1 MKTSI
6 RLLILINILF
16 IATGVSAQKE
26 SNIWYFGNG
35 AGLNFN
41 TPNPIALTNGS
52 LVLTYD
58 NSSTVSDSSGNFLFY
73 TTGRDVYNANMQV
86 MANGY
91 NIGGSNT
98 GGQSA
103 LIVKQPFNDS
113 IYYIFSSDAFGASGG
128 LKYSVVN
135 LKLDSGLGAVI
146 QKGVVLLNPSTE
158 KLAAYYSCRDKCA
171 WLIAHRGNSND
182 FCCYKIN
189 VNGLDTVPVV
199 SSLGSI
205 HPIGQNGVVNNTAG
219 QMSIS
224 KRGNRIA
231 CVQYTSGKV
240 EVFDFNSATGVVS
253 NPKLL
258 STVYPFGW
266 GIEFSP
272 DETKLYLSV
281 YNSATIRQFDATLNT
296 GSDINASVQVVGFI
310 TTPACPG
317 YAGATGY
324 LQRGPDDKIYI
335 AKCNSQYLSVINN
348 PDLPGASCNLIDSG
362 VSLGSSYSYFGLSR
376 ALVKECAT
384 SDVKQFANTALF
396 SFSPNPNNGT
406 FRLNM
411 NDSKLS
417 EKISLK
423 IYNILGELVYSEN
436 FIRAKKEIS
445 SGLKSGL
452 YTIEI
457 SWDNQVAFKKMMVY

>member
-1 MKTSI
+1 MKTPI
-6 RLLILINILF
+6 RFLIIINFLLLV
-16 IATGVSAQKE
+16 ATVGSAQKE
-26 SNIWYFGNG
+26 DYIWYFGNG

-41 TPNPIALTNGS
+41 TPSPTALTNGS
-52 LVLTYD
+52 LFLTYD
-58 NSSTVSDSSGNFLFY
+58 NSSTVSDTAGNFLFY
-73 TTGRDVYNANMQV
+73 TTGSEVYNANMQV

-91 NIGGSNT
+91 SIGGSNT
-98 GGQSA
+98 GGQAA
-103 LIVKQPFNDS
+103 LIVKQPYNDS
-113 IYYIFSSDAFGASGG
+113 LYYIFTADAFGASGG
-128 LKYSVVN
+128 LKYSIVN
-135 LKLDSGLGAVI
+135 MNNGLGAVT
-146 QKGVVLLNPSTE
+146 QKGIVLLNPSTE

-189 VNGLDTVPVV
+189 VNGLDTVPVI
-199 SSLGSI
+199 SSVGSI
-205 HPIGQNGVVNNTAG
+205 HPTGQYGVVNNTAG

-224 KRGNRIA
+224 KGGNRIA

-240 EVFDFNSATGVVS
+240 EVFDFNSTTGVVS
-253 NPKLL
+253 NQKLL
-258 STVYPFGW
+258 PTLFPYGW

-281 YNSATIRQFDATLNT
+281 YNSPIIRQFDATLNT
-296 GSDINASVQVVGFI
+296 GTDIAASVQTIGTI

-384 SDVKQFANTALF
+384 TDVKQFAITALF

-406 FRLNM
+406 FILNM
-411 NDSKLS
+411 NDIRPS
-417 EKISLK
+417 EKIRLK
-423 IYNILGELVYSEN
+423 IYNTLGKLVYSED
-436 FIRAKKEIS
+436 FITAKKEIS
-445 SGLKSGL
+445 TDLKSGF
-452 YTIEI
+452 YTMEI
-457 SWDNQVAFKKMMVY
+457 SLNNQVYFKKMMVY